1 MKRDNQFS
9 VVICAYTEQRWDDLL
24 AAVDS
29 VRRQTL
35 TPREIIVVVDHNPA
49 MLARVRDEIGDV
61 LAVENHQ
68 RQGLSGARNSG
79 LRASSGEYVAFLDD
93 DALAE
98 PDWLGRLAAGYDD
111 PRVVG
116 VGGVIE
122 PLWSGGRPGW
132 FPAEYDWVVGCT
144 YVGMPTRRMA
154 VRNLIGANMSFRREL
169 FHIAGEFT
177 SGIGRVGTRPVGCE
191 ETDFC
196 IRAAER
202 LPGSIFLYEPAARV
216 RHRVPPERATLGY
229 FLRRCFAEGNSKV
242 AVTQRSGANRGL
254 SSERAY
260 VLRTLPGGIV
270 RHGLKA
276 PLIERD
282 PAGLGR
288 AVMVALGLSVTTAG
302 YLGGHISKDALG
314 ARFARRSRSLKQS
327 VS

>member
-1 MKRDNQFS
+1 LARAQDDLARALVQVRHGRAGRRGARAGPGSRQRAGIEWSSPRGARANRQRRAVRSRPGARGRMKRDNQFS

-154 VRNLIGANMSFRREL
+154 VR
-169 FHIAGEFT
+169 
-177 SGIGRVGTRPVGCE
+177 
-191 ETDFC
+191 
-196 IRAAER
+196 
-202 LPGSIFLYEPAARV
+202 
-216 RHRVPPERATLGY
+216 
-229 FLRRCFAEGNSKV
+229 
-242 AVTQRSGANRGL
+242 RS
-254 SSERAY
+254 E
-260 VLRTLPGGIV
+260 
-270 RHGLKA
+270 
-276 PLIERD
+276 
-282 PAGLGR
+282 
-288 AVMVALGLSVTTAG
+288 
-302 YLGGHISKDALG
+302 
-314 ARFARRSRSLKQS
+314 ARR
-327 VS
+327 